1 MNEPGEFL
9 KTRGLEDRQF
19 GLRGDPGCH
28 GNHLSLVAGRQSP
41 ARTSIVSCAAF
52 FCTHPREAWV
62 GTLGLLVLVVFQADF
77 QLTDGFVNSLDR
89 LDAMSAEVVGSVL
102 EMLLGIAQRLESF
115 ADLRMLF
122 GRHWCGRLK
131 RCSADTGRNR
141 LNG

>member
-1 MNEPGEFL
+1 M
-9 KTRGLEDRQF
+9 
-19 GLRGDPGCH
+19 
-28 GNHLSLVAGRQSP
+28 
-41 ARTSIVSCAAF
+41 
-52 FCTHPREAWV
+52 

-122 GRHWCGRLK
+122 GRHWFDGETPSLLDRFTSLA
-131 RCSADTGRNR
+131 R
-141 LNG
+141 